1 MKVKVFC
8 TEPFR
13 IPSAGKV
20 DICCFDKTG
29 TLTSDKMI
37 VRGIAGRAE
46 RGLAPPPPTV
56 CLSWDVGTY
65 HYWPNYGMLPPRALT
80 GWLAADRRPIM
91 GVPMHECTGTD
102 QGAPC
107 TLLLAPCT
115 LHLAPCPLHACA
127 TACLHVRQGAPAPC
141 DCLRARWAHA

>member
-1 MKVKVFC
+1 MELSLAVNNSLMALMKVKVFC

-56 CLSWDVGTY
+56 CFVVGRG
-65 HYWPNYGMLPPRALT
+65 H
-80 GWLAADRRPIM
+80 
-91 GVPMHECTGTD
+91 VS
-102 QGAPC
+102 
-107 TLLLAPCT
+107 LLASLDPWQYKPFR
-115 LHLAPCPLHACA
+115 AY
-127 TACLHVRQGAPAPC
+127 GAY
-141 DCLRARWAHA
+141 